1 MQENQQQKKKKIQ
14 NDSVNNRFIA
24 IRINVEIKGFNKND
38 QARNSKNQKI
48 NWLWLIKK
56 IGNNHVISYFC
67 ETKFLSKAGLS
78 QFELGILAK
87 VKNFIIKAQRFTV

>member
-1 MQENQQQKKKKIQ
+1 
-14 NDSVNNRFIA
+14 
-24 IRINVEIKGFNKND
+24 
-38 QARNSKNQKI
+38 
-48 NWLWLIKK
+48 LIKK

-67 ETKFLSKAGLS
+67 ETKFLSEAGLS